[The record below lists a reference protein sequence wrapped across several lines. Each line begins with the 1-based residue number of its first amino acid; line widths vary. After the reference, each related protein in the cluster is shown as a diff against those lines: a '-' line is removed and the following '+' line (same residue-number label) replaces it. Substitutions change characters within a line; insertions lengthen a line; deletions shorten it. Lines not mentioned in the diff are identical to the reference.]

1 MLEVIDLK
9 VSYGTIPVLHGVSL
23 SVKPGMLAALVGS
36 NGAGKT
42 TLLRTVS
49 GLVKPVAG
57 DIIFDGISTVGRKAQ
72 ETARKG
78 LVHVPQ
84 GRQIIPGLSVEQN
97 LCVGAMQ
104 LPGLDRA
111 EMKRGLD
118 REFARFPILHTR
130 RHLPGNSLSGGEQ
143 QMLAVSRA
151 RMMKPRALLLDE
163 PSLGLAPKIV
173 ATILHELSQL
183 ADSGVAVLLVEQA
196 ALAALEIAQYG
207 YVIKGG
213 RIVMQGEGKKLSA
226 DKALIQSYLG

>member
-1 MLEVIDLK
+1 MLEVKDLK
-9 VSYGTIPVLHGVSL
+9 VSYGNIPVLHDVSL
-23 SVKPGMLAALVGS
+23 NVKPGMLAALVGS

-42 TLLRTVS
+42 TLLRAVS
-49 GLVKPVAG
+49 GIIKPAAG
-57 DIIFDGISTVGRKAQ
+57 DVVFDGVTTVGRKPQ
-72 ETARKG
+72 ETARRG

-84 GRQIIPGLSVEQN
+84 GRQIVPGLTVEQN

-111 EMKRGLD
+111 EMKRGLE
-118 REFARFPILHTR
+118 REFERFPILHTR
-130 RHLPGNSLSGGEQ
+130 RHLLGTSLSGGEQ

-151 RMMKPRALLLDE
+151 LMMKPRALMLDE

-173 ATILHELSQL
+173 ATILQELSHL

-196 ALAALEIAQYG
+196 ALAALEIAHYG

-213 RIVMQGEGKKLSA
+213 RIVMQDEGKKLSGN
-226 DKALIQSYLG
+226 KALIQSYLG